1 VGSKGSSS
9 SFRGI
14 STCSP
19 IKATVVELVDPA
31 VAIAARIESGRE
43 ENNTASPHQE
53 EVQVW

>member
-1 VGSKGSSS
+1 
-9 SFRGI
+9 
-14 STCSP
+14 
-19 IKATVVELVDPA
+19 VELVDPA